1 MLDVFNCTNELTW
14 QGVGGSVTWAYARV
28 RSDML
33 SIADLIKIRV
43 PSVTRVLV

>member
-1 MLDVFNCTNELTW
+1 MA
-14 QGVGGSVTWAYARV
+14 GGGGGSVTWAYARV

>member
-1 MLDVFNCTNELTW
+1 MA
-14 QGVGGSVTWAYARV
+14 GGGGGSVTWAYARV

-33 SIADLIKIRV
+33 IIADLIKIRV